1 MDDKGAWHNPLDW
14 WKIETK
20 YSILKQMAKDY
31 LSIPASSAPS
41 ERVWSRAA
49 RILSIKRALLSE
61 DVSSGIMFVKENLS
75 LLREHYTLLT
85 QKDKTALPL
94 ELTGIPL
101 ISDDDIDFDVCQ
113 DLFDINQDF

>member
-1 MDDKGAWHNPLDW
+1 
-14 WKIETK
+14 
-20 YSILKQMAKDY
+20 
-31 LSIPASSAPS
+31 
-41 ERVWSRAA
+41 
-49 RILSIKRALLSE
+49 
-61 DVSSGIMFVKENLS
+61 MFVKDNLS

-101 ISDDDIDFDVCQ
+101 ISDDDIDFDVGQ